1 MELLEKFRKQYHKV
15 RKVIPELKEQNI
27 SSLKVEYRDNR
38 LYTDLNT
45 PNHALT
51 IRFVALMRR
60 FLNVRDDL
68 YYRKVWSYLQKHFS
82 RCISNSLIDEIE
94 NRIVKMN
101 QGQMQFTVNNEVFT
115 AESIY
120 GLISEGGYFNDVKNI
135 QKKLNELSQV
145 PIIRPFFWHQF
156 LGYTLDAFY
165 LVSLL
170 FDLMKKIE
178 KSKEWKDFFIDKSES
193 PFKCIYCSRTSEP
206 FTSQEHIIPEGLGNE
221 ELILPKGFVCDTCN
235 NGILSKLD
243 NYLLKFEPI
252 SFLRVIYTQY
262 TKDGKLPKENYQNIS
277 VNKTQPRNVVFTAK
291 DKSGWVK
298 NLKETADGQVSF
310 SIDVR
315 GKRFDPKRLGRSLY
329 KIALGMVAFDRGFD
343 AACDTKYN
351 EAREF
356 ILRGVDFPNNLLI
369 SMNGKP
375 NAQVRVMHQ
384 ELAGGTGFAIDIFG
398 IMFLLNLQPFPV
410 VELRKELEQ
419 ASFRIFPLYNQI

>member
-1 MELLEKFRKQYHKV
+1 
-15 RKVIPELKEQNI
+15 
-27 SSLKVEYRDNR
+27 
-38 LYTDLNT
+38 
-45 PNHALT
+45 
-51 IRFVALMRR
+51 
-60 FLNVRDDL
+60 
-68 YYRKVWSYLQKHFS
+68 
-82 RCISNSLIDEIE
+82 
-94 NRIVKMN
+94 
-101 QGQMQFTVNNEVFT
+101 
-115 AESIY
+115 
-120 GLISEGGYFNDVKNI
+120 LISEGGYFNDVKNI

-178 KSKEWKDFFIDKSES
+178 KSKEWKDFFIDKSEG
-193 PFKCIYCSRTSEP
+193 PFKCIYCLRTSEP
-206 FTSQEHIIPEGLGNE
+206 FISQEHIIPEGLGNE

-262 TKDGKLPKENYQNIS
+262 TKDGKLPKGNYQNILI
-277 VNKTQPRNVVFTAK
+277 NKTQPRNVVFNAK

-310 SIDVR
+310 SINVR

-375 NAQVRVMHQ
+375 NAEVRVMHQ

-398 IMFLLNLQPFPV
+398 IIFLLNLQPFPV
-410 VELRKELEQ
+410 IELRKELEQ
-419 ASFRIFPLYNQI
+419 ASFRIFPLYKQI